1 MKKIRKTHWFR
12 TTLLVLIACG
22 LAGTVLAAFRFSA
35 DAPAAYASA
44 KIQFSFEKAS
54 EGIAPDGKVFD
65 LSGLTSEEIIT
76 AGLEGAGLQDGY
88 TADQIRE
95 CLTVSG
101 EYPETYLEQMTRY
114 VSLLTGGADT
124 EQTVSAGFRPTQY
137 TVQLSSSFN
146 RNISPEKLTELLT
159 KILEVYRANF
169 IREHAVPLPSEFLEK
184 KLNDF
189 DYSQQLEILSETSA
203 QRQRYAEEMETVT
216 EDFSWG
222 GLSFGDIVV
231 RYQALDSEIDR
242 LNAQITLNVI
252 SRDRDRLQKRYEME
266 IRDQKVR
273 LESLKDELEKI
284 EELVKD
290 YEKEGI
296 IYVSSNGTLQKVESN
311 TSTTYDQLVTKRKEV
326 ADSIASV
333 NARIALYQGRLD
345 DMTGGE
351 TETAGDA
358 AKTEAAAPAPETE
371 APAAETAAGETSA
384 SEEEILSAAE
394 EAAEI
399 AVSEQTEED
408 VARLN
413 EAMEQRI
420 ARLLEKKAAA
430 DAQFSELLEA
440 YSAQKMNESTVTLTA
455 AKLTAPKY
463 LSGAFVKQVLKTAGP
478 FCALGLM
485 VCLALMIL
493 GRIREDRAAR
503 KTAPNL

>member
-1 MKKIRKTHWFR
+1 M
-12 TTLLVLIACG
+12 
-22 LAGTVLAAFRFSA
+22 
-35 DAPAAYASA
+35 
-44 KIQFSFEKAS
+44 
-54 EGIAPDGKVFD
+54 
-65 LSGLTSEEIIT
+65 
-76 AGLEGAGLQDGY
+76 
-88 TADQIRE
+88 
-95 CLTVSG
+95 SG

-137 TVQLSSSFN
+137 SVQLSSSFN
-146 RNISPEKLTELLT
+146 RNISSEKLTELLT
-159 KILEVYRANF
+159 KILEAYRADF

-184 KLNDF
+184 DLNDF

-216 EDFSWG
+216 EDFAWG

-231 RYQALDSEIDR
+231 RYQALDTEIDR

-266 IRDQKVR
+266 IRDQNIR

-296 IYVSSNGTLQKVESN
+296 IYVSSNGSLQKVGSN
-311 TSTTYDQLVTKRKEV
+311 TSSTYDQLVTKRKEV

-351 TETAGDA
+351 TKTAGDA
-358 AKTEAAAPAPETE
+358 PKAE
-371 APAAETAAGETSA
+371 APAAETAAGETPA
-384 SEEEILSAAE
+384 SEEEIQSAAE

-420 ARLLEKKAAA
+420 AKLLEKKNTA

-440 YSAQKMNESTVTLTA
+440 YSAQKMNEGTVTLTT
-455 AKLTAPKY
+455 AKYTAPKY

-478 FCALGLM
+478 FCAVGLM

-493 GRIREDRAAR
+493 GRLKEDKAAR
-503 KTAPNL
+503 KSAPTA

>member
-22 LAGTVLAAFRFSA
+22 LAGTVLAAFRFTS

-44 KIQFSFEKAS
+44 QVQFSFEKAS

-76 AGLEGAGLQDGY
+76 AGLEAAGLQDGY

-95 CLTVSG
+95 SLTVSG

-114 VSLLTGGADT
+114 VSLLTGGEDT

-137 TVQLSSSFN
+137 SVQLSSSFN
-146 RNISPEKLTELLT
+146 RKIMPEKLTELLT
-159 KILEVYRANF
+159 KILEAYRANF
-169 IREHAVPLPSEFLEK
+169 IREHAVPLPSEVLEK
-184 KLNDF
+184 NLNDF

-203 QRQRYAEEMETVT
+203 QRQRYAREMETVT

-231 RYQALDSEIDR
+231 RYHALDTEIDR

-266 IRDQKVR
+266 IRDQKIR

-296 IYVSSNGTLQKVESN
+296 IYVSSNGSLQKVGSN
-311 TSTTYDQLVTKRKEV
+311 TSSTYDQLVTKRKEV

-351 TETAGDA
+351 AAGDA
-358 AKTEAAAPAPETE
+358 AKTETAAPAPEKE
-371 APAAETAAGETSA
+371 APAAETAAGETPA
-384 SEEEILSAAE
+384 SEEEIQSAAE

-420 ARLLEKKAAA
+420 AKLLEKKNTA

-440 YSAQKMNESTVTLTA
+440 YSAQKMNEGTVTLTA
-455 AKLTAPKY
+455 AKYTAPKY
-463 LSGAFVKQVLKTAGP
+463 LSGAFVKQALKTAGP
-478 FCALGLM
+478 FCAVGLM
-485 VCLALMIL
+485 ACLALMIL
-493 GRIREDRAAR
+493 GQLKEDKAAR
-503 KTAPNL
+503 KSAPTA

>member
-22 LAGTVLAAFRFSA
+22 LAGTVLAAFRFTS

-44 KIQFSFEKAS
+44 QVQFSFEKAS

-76 AGLEGAGLQDGY
+76 AGLEAAGLQDGY

-95 CLTVSG
+95 SLTVSG

-137 TVQLSSSFN
+137 SVQLSSSFN
-146 RNISPEKLTELLT
+146 RNISSEKLTELLT
-159 KILEVYRANF
+159 KILEAYRADF
-169 IREHAVPLPSEFLEK
+169 IREHAVPLPSEVLEK
-184 KLNDF
+184 NLNDF

-203 QRQRYAEEMETVT
+203 QRQRYAREMETVT

-266 IRDQKVR
+266 IRDQKIR

-296 IYVSSNGTLQKVESN
+296 IYVSSNGSLQKVGSN
-311 TSTTYDQLVTKRKEV
+311 TSSTYDQLVTKRKEV

-333 NARIALYQGRLD
+333 NARIALYQGRLE

-351 TETAGDA
+351 TGTAGDA
-358 AKTEAAAPAPETE
+358 PKAE
-371 APAAETAAGETSA
+371 APAAETSAGETPA
-384 SEEEILSAAE
+384 SEEEIQSAAE

-420 ARLLEKKAAA
+420 AKLLEKMAAA

-440 YSAQKMNESTVTLTA
+440 YSAQKMNESTVMLTETEY
-455 AKLTAPKY
+455 KSPKY

-478 FCALGLM
+478 FCAVGLM
-485 VCLALMIL
+485 ICLALMIL
-493 GRIREDRAAR
+493 GRMKEDRAAR
-503 KTAPNL
+503 KSIPNV